1 MAFAPACAISTNREK
16 TAEKPVITANIILN
30 AAMKGLYG
38 FLCQFLSGTAIL
50 AVFLHGLEAR
60 ATN

>member
-1 MAFAPACAISTNREK
+1 MMDEIHLGFTNSFTFK
-16 TAEKPVITANIILN
+16 WA
-30 AAMKGLYG
+30 GLYE
-38 FLCQFLSGTAIL
+38 FLCQCSSGTAIL